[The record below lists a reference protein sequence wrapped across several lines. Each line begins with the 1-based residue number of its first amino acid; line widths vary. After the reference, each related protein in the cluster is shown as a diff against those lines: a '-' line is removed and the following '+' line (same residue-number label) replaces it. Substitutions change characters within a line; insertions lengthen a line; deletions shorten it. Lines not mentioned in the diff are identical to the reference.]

1 MMIPKLIAAGF
12 FSEGAFNRLF
22 EIVNSALD
30 RLFQRA
36 FLMRNDNRFAALAA
50 RLDHAAF
57 VFMASLF
64 AYGIAKVH
72 VDPPETV
79 AVAVQCSMDHRF
91 HPAENCSL
99 PLMLP
104 SVLTSISIV
113 VSVVTSRGRC
123 RAI

>member
-64 AYGIAKVH
+64 AYGIYSRSGLAPTDLRPH
-72 VDPPETV
+72 V
-79 AVAVQCSMDHRF
+79 
-91 HPAENCSL
+91 
-99 PLMLP
+99 
-104 SVLTSISIV
+104 
-113 VSVVTSRGRC
+113 
-123 RAI
+123 